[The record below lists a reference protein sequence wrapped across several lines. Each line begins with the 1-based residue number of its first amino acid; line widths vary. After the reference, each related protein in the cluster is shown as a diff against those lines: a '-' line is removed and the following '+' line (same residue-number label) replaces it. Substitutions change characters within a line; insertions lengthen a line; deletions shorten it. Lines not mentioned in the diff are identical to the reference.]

1 MKIIDRYIWRELTVF
16 FIGIIL
22 GFVVLMIGN
31 TLFIMSELIFN
42 KRIPIGI
49 VSQIVMLRIPAM
61 FVLGF
66 PVATL
71 FSVLL
76 TMGRMGRDSEI
87 IAMRTGGVS
96 MTRIVIPV
104 LIFAVVISILTF
116 WLNEKIVPEAN
127 HISQNYVRQ
136 FWVADVMES
145 AKANVFF
152 HVSDDIV
159 IYTEEYNEEAK
170 RMGRLTFFEID
181 QLGFPSLSTVKRG
194 YFQGDSLNLEDGI
207 TFDFDRQGDV
217 KRSAR
222 FDLAVKDIARDLQEL
237 YGENRTPQ
245 EMTGGQLSDV
255 IRTFKENNVRPF
267 ALETDYFF
275 KFSIPV
281 ANFVFAMVGILFSVV
296 SPRKENAS
304 GVIFAILCIAVYWI
318 LMTVMRSLGLK
329 GDLEPWIAAWGQNIA
344 FFILGLPIIFAIRR

>member
-1 MKIIDRYIWRELTVF
+1 MKIIDRYIWRELAIF
-16 FIGIIL
+16 FCGIIL

-49 VSQIVMLRIPAM
+49 VSQIILLRIPAM

-71 FSVLL
+71 FAVLL
-76 TMGRMGRDSEI
+76 TLGRMGRDSEV

-96 MTRIVIPV
+96 MTRVVAPV
-104 LIFAVVISILTF
+104 LLFSIVISILTF

-170 RMGRLTFFEID
+170 QMGQLTFFEID
-181 QLGFPSLSTVKRG
+181 QLGFPSLSVVDSG
-194 YFQGDSLNLEDGI
+194 HFEGDFLILKNGL

-217 KRSAR
+217 KQSAQ
-222 FDLAVKDIARDLQEL
+222 FIEVVKDISREMQEL

-245 EMTGGQLSDV
+245 EMTGGQLSD
-255 IRTFKENNVRPF
+255 IIKTFQRNNVRPY
-267 ALETDYFF
+267 ALETDYHF

-281 ANFVFAMVGILFSVV
+281 ANFVFAMVGILFSVF

-329 GDLEPWIAAWGQNIA
+329 GELDPWIAAWGQNIV
-344 FFILGLPIIFAIRR
+344 FFLLGLPIIFVIRR